1 MENKLTE
8 HPVCG
13 SKFAYTKSPNKVS
26 LNTYINLLNKENVK
40 LHNWK
45 LSFVKTPRMSFS
57 NEKFV
62 YSDIKFNGDVQFQ
75 TIVRSELHFFTEI
88 MPLSWPDN
96 MAQWW

>member
-1 MENKLTE
+1 
-8 HPVCG
+8 
-13 SKFAYTKSPNKVS
+13 
-26 LNTYINLLNKENVK
+26 
-40 LHNWK
+40 
-45 LSFVKTPRMSFS
+45 MSFS

-96 MAQWW
+96 MAQW